1 MILCIQN
8 QQLLPATPIYT
19 LEAVNVILYI
29 HQDMYRTNK
38 LEEV

>member
-1 MILCIQN
+1 MILYIQN
-8 QQLLPATPIYT
+8 QQLLLATPIYT